1 MWTLVG
7 GGIKSFEQTGKPMGK
22 VLPKNA
28 TWLKTKAVSFNPD
41 QNKLTTEAGDEISYE
56 FLVIAMGLTLDYGQ
70 VRFFCLQLSTIRSQ
84 SFTALM
90 ADLCQDLNRVSSFSR
105 YHNGTFS

>member
-56 FLVIAMGLTLDYGQ
+56 FLVIAMGLSLDYGQ
-70 VRFFCLQLSTIRSQ
+70 VRILYIPTYLLRISYTDNEPNH
-84 SFTALM
+84 L
-90 ADLCQDLNRVSSFSR
+90 LNS
-105 YHNGTFS
+105 

>member
-1 MWTLVG
+1 MHYYQPMWTLVG

-56 FLVIAMGLTLDYGQ
+56 FLVIAMGLSLDYGQ
-70 VRFFCLQLSTIRSQ
+70 VRILYIATYLLRISYTDN
-84 SFTALM
+84 L
-90 ADLCQDLNRVSSFSR
+90 LNF
-105 YHNGTFS
+105 

>member
-1 MWTLVG
+1 MHYYQPMWTLVG

-56 FLVIAMGLTLDYGQ
+56 FLVIAMGLSLDYGQ
-70 VRFFCLQLSTIRSQ
+70 VRILTQYLPICLE
-84 SFTALM
+84 
-90 ADLCQDLNRVSSFSR
+90 
-105 YHNGTFS
+105 

>member
-1 MWTLVG
+1 MHYYQPMWTLVG

-41 QNKLTTEAGDEISYE
+41 QSKLTTDSLQFCFAAVGAVAGIG
-56 FLVIAMGLTLDYGQ
+56 VIWVTQ
-70 VRFFCLQLSTIRSQ
+70 QL
-84 SFTALM
+84 
-90 ADLCQDLNRVSSFSR
+90 
-105 YHNGTFS
+105 